1 MIDFISEEIVIQKDE
16 MLHYSKNISMYNIE
30 SCVLI
35 FNIRVRI

>member
-1 MIDFISEEIVIQKDE
+1 MIDFISEEIVIQKNE
-16 MLHYSKNISMYNIE
+16 MLHYSKNISMYIIE